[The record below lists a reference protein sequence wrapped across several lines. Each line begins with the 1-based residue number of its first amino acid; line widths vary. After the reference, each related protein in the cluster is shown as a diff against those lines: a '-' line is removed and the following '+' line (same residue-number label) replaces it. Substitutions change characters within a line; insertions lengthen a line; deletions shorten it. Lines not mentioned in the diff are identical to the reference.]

1 MGIAICPNLRFR
13 VHPYCQTRGG
23 GLLQLSREDRQAL
36 KDCKVKNN
44 LVTKSQQS
52 KPRTYDSKK
61 KPEPKP
67 GKLSDNSKSKK
78 KRRRKESKR
87 RKAKPK
93 SRRKRKRRRRVR
105 KKKVKQ
111 VS

>member
-67 GKLSDNSKSKK
+67 GKLSDSKSKK